1 MTLAATVDCRVP
13 LVLRCTCIRQ
23 SLARLTEEVW
33 GRIGKFN
40 KRLGEDV
47 EGGEDWELCLQY
59 CTGTLPRT
67 SVWFDLFKIEPSA
80 ESRDI

>member
-1 MTLAATVDCRVP
+1 MYLY
-13 LVLRCTCIRQ
+13 
-23 SLARLTEEVW
+23 STEPSSAYGGSAW
-33 GRIGKFN
+33 GRIGKFI